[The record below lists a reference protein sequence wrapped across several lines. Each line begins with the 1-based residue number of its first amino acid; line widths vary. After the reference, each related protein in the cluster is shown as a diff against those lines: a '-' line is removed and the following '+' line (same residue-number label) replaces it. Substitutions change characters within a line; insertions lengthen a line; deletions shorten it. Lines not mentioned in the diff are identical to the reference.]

1 MIKFLVSRPTSVLMF
16 YLALFILGIITYINI
31 PVSLLPDIAIP
42 EITVQVSNP
51 NASAREMEN
60 TIVRSLRQQLMQVG
74 KLRDIRSETRD
85 GNAVIYLSMEY
96 GADTDLSFIEVNE
109 KVDAAMRYLPREVDR
124 PRVVKASATD
134 IPVFNLYLTLQ
145 ADSSFEQTDISRFM
159 ELSEFAESVIRRRFE
174 QLPQVAMIDIS
185 GLVKKQVVITPEQN
199 LLDAGGITLTDIESA
214 LNSNNVE
221 PGSMTVRD
229 GYYEYVVR
237 FSSILRTEEDIRNIY
252 IRKNDRIYQLK
263 DLATVESMP
272 EKETGMAIYNGK
284 RAIVLSVIKQSE
296 EDISSMREAMN
307 DEVERFKKD
316 FPDIEFHV
324 TQNQTELLDYTIS
337 NLQQNLLLAFLFVL
351 LISVFFLKDGP
362 LSIIIGT
369 GLFVALIVSLLLFY
383 LFQISLNVVSLTG
396 LILASGNMID
406 NSIVAADNITQY
418 RRRGLSIPDAC
429 VTGTNEI
436 AIPMLSSMLTNVA
449 VFFPLIFMSGIAG
462 ALFFDQAF
470 SVTAGLIVSYLVGIT
485 FLPVLYK
492 IIYSRKWVKGKW
504 LKVNG
509 VSQSTELA
517 TENTVHRSPFTVHPT
532 SEASFIF
539 RLYDKGM
546 NWVFN
551 HKLTT
556 SLLCV
561 LMIPLG
567 IWFFLMIP
575 KEKMPDIKQT
585 ELLIEIDW
593 NENIHIRE
601 NHDRCVQFSQMLSYM
616 SEENAALVGE
626 QQFALNRDREQTSS
640 ESQFYVRVKTSPEI
654 ATLKDKVLAY
664 FSEHYPKTLVTFS
677 PAGNIFEKIFSTGD
691 ADLIVEYYAVQRDK
705 EIDASTIR
713 AIERNIET
721 ISGEPPAGNAF
732 QNQLN
737 LYINR
742 EKLLLYNVPYNSVY
756 QTLRTSFKENRF
768 ATLRSQQHYLPV
780 ILGGDE
786 KSVRDILEETLIET
800 SANTDGSRNK
810 MALSAFVSVVPS
822 EDLKT
827 ISAGK
832 SGEYIP
838 FYYYETK
845 QPEKII
851 EQIKADKTKDNDWKV
866 SFSGAFFSNQK
877 MINEMMVILFV
888 SVLLMFFILSAQFEN
903 FVQPLII
910 LFEIPIDISFALGLL
925 WITGHSLNLMSAIG
939 LVVTTGIIIND
950 SILKI
955 DAMNQPRKSGMPLKA
970 AIHEAG
976 HRRLKAIVM
985 TSMTSIV
992 CMLPL
997 LFTNDLGS
1005 QLEKPLAIAIIG
1017 GMLIGT
1023 VVSLFV
1029 VPVLY
1034 WGIYRRKD
1042 NQ

>member
-16 YLALFILGIITYINI
+16 YLALFILGIITYLNI

-60 TIVRSLRQQLMQVG
+60 TIVRPLRQQLLQVG
-74 KLRDIRSETRD
+74 NLRDIRSETRD
-85 GNAVIYLSMEY
+85 GGAVVFLSMEY

-109 KVDAAMRYLPREVDR
+109 KVDAATRYLPREVDR

-145 ADSSFEQTDISRFM
+145 ADSSYEQTDINRFI

-174 QLPQVAMIDIS
+174 QLPQVAMIDLS
-185 GLVKKQVVITPEQN
+185 GTVSRQVVITPDQK
-199 LLDAGGITLTDIESA
+199 LLDAGNITLSEIESA

-237 FSSILRTEEDIRNIY
+237 FSSILRTVEDVRNIY
-252 IRKNDRIYQLK
+252 IRKNDRVYQLK
-263 DLATVESMP
+263 DLATVEYTP

-307 DEVERFKKD
+307 EEVERFKKD
-316 FPDIEFHV
+316 FSDIEFHV

-351 LISVFFLKDGP
+351 LISVFFLNDGR
-362 LSIIIGT
+362 LSIIIGA

-383 LFQISLNVVSLTG
+383 LFHVSLNVVSLTG

-418 RRRGLSIPDAC
+418 RRRGLPIPEAC

-436 AIPMLSSMLTNVA
+436 AIPMLSSMLTNIS
-449 VFFPLIFMSGIAG
+449 VFLPLIFMSGIAG

-470 SVTAGLIVSYLVGIT
+470 SVAAGLVVSYLVGIT

-492 IIYSRKWVKGKW
+492 IIYSKNWVKGKG
-504 LKVNG
+504 LRVKG
-509 VSQSTELA
+509 KRLEMA
-517 TENTVHRSPFTVHPT
+517 TEHTVHRSPLTVDQTRET
-532 SEASFIF
+532 SLIY
-539 RLYDKGM
+539 RIYDKGVS
-546 NWVFN
+546 WVFS
-551 HKLTT
+551 HKIITGI
-556 SLLCV
+556 LCV
-561 LMIPLG
+561 AMLPLG
-567 IWFFLMIP
+567 VWFFMMIP
-575 KEKMPDIKQT
+575 KEKMPEIKQT
-585 ELLIEIDW
+585 ELMIEIDW
-593 NENIHIRE
+593 NENIHVRE
-601 NHDRCVQFSQMLSYM
+601 NHDRCVEFSRMLSNI

-626 QQFALNRDREQTSS
+626 QQFALNRNREQTSS
-640 ESQFYVRVKTSPEI
+640 ESQFYVRVKTPSEI
-654 ATLKDKVLAY
+654 ATMKDKVTAY
-664 FSEHYPKTLVTFS
+664 FSKRYPKALLTFS

-691 ADLIVEYYAVQRDK
+691 ADLVVELYAIQRDK
-705 EIDASTIR
+705 EIEASTIR
-713 AIERNIET
+713 AMEQNMKDVG
-721 ISGEPPAGNAF
+721 GEQPAGNAF

-737 LYINR
+737 LSVNR
-742 EKLLLYNVPYNSVY
+742 EKLLLYNVPYNQVY
-756 QTLRTSFKENRF
+756 QTLRVSFKENQF
-768 ATLRSQQHYLPV
+768 ATLRSQQRYLPV
-780 ILGGDE
+780 ILGSDE

-800 SANTDGSRNK
+800 SVNMDGTRNK
-810 MALSAFVSVVPS
+810 MALSTFVNITPT

-827 ISAGK
+827 ITAGK

-845 QPEKII
+845 NPEKIV
-851 EQIKADKTKDNDWKV
+851 EQVKADMSKSKDWKAG
-866 SFSGAFFSNQK
+866 FSGAFFYNQK
-877 MINEMMVILFV
+877 MINELMVILFV

-903 FVQPLII
+903 FKQPLII

-955 DAMNQPRKSGMPLKA
+955 DAMNQLRKLGMPLKE

-976 HRRLKAIVM
+976 HRRLKAIIM
-985 TSMTSIV
+985 TSLTSIV

-1034 WGIYRRKD
+1034 WAIYRKKGKM
-1042 NQ
+1042 